1 MRSNHRVRKT
11 SLRRTISAALP
22 LFLIVASFVTPL
34 AAAQAA
40 DSPTGATIASDKAD
54 YAPGELVTLTGTG
67 WAGDTTVNIEVN
79 DTLGK
84 SWQHIVDVPVVDGNI
99 TDSFNLPD
107 RFVSDYD
114 VTAKGLVN
122 GNATTTFTDTVST
135 DYQHWLNDDANW
147 SNGAIQQSN
156 SSYKE
161 GEVVPHVYDIKG
173 GLSPSTSYSF
183 RIFFDY
189 KWDTKNI
196 CGFSGLDS
204 YNASET
210 TPPLVGSLPTVNTA
224 IPAGVGSGSFY
235 TVNANVT
242 GISSSF
248 QTAPSPLQR
257 YVDVTFTT
265 AAGID
270 DKTDVLLYW
279 GLKLSLPNAD
289 GSGCAGARAWP
300 GASLQT
306 NVGNGPTG
314 IPIGGGGTPAINPN
328 AIQADSDVTV
338 SKTDSPDPVAQSAD
352 LTYTITGTNNG
363 PGTATNVQI
372 VDTLPA
378 FTTFKSY
385 QVTSPGFTNVTCS
398 ASSGVVTCNGS
409 SGDPLILIPGT
420 PITIQIVVTV
430 AANAPFAGTV
440 KTGECQQNANRTSA
454 TAGVDLCNLVS
465 ISTTSID
472 TNPNNNSDLRADR
485 RHAGRDR
492 LALQD
497 HQARQR
503 CSSRLVRR
511 HVLHDV
517 HFTKA
522 GSTTLSADI
531 NVVYPTPGNATTSIP
546 LGYSCSVVEK
556 TKTSPAT
563 DYSWTGESITGP
575 VTITLGGADEITVPI
590 RCRATPPR
598 SRSSRT
604 SATTHPLG
612 PRSTCRST
620 V

>member
-1 MRSNHRVRKT
+1 MVQR
-11 SLRRTISAALP
+11 
-22 LFLIVASFVTPL
+22 
-34 AAAQAA
+34 
-40 DSPTGATIASDKAD
+40 
-54 YAPGELVTLTGTG
+54 
-67 WAGDTTVNIEVN
+67 
-79 DTLGK
+79 
-84 SWQHIVDVPVVDGNI
+84 
-99 TDSFNLPD
+99 
-107 RFVSDYD
+107 
-114 VTAKGLVN
+114 
-122 GNATTTFTDTVST
+122 
-135 DYQHWLNDDANW
+135 
-147 SNGAIQQSN
+147 AIQQSN

-210 TPPLVGSLPTVNTA
+210 TPPLVGSLPTVDTA

-314 IPIGGGGTPAINPN
+314 IPIGGGGTLAINPN

-472 TNPNNNSDLRADR
+472 TNPNNNSDSEPTDVTQVVTDSLFKITK
-485 RHAGRDR
+485 
-492 LALQD
+492 
-497 HQARQR
+497 
-503 CSSRLVRR
+503 LVNGAP
-511 HVLHDV
+511 VGWSGGTFV
-517 HFTKA
+517 MTYTCTKT

-531 NVVYPTPGNATTSIP
+531 DVMYPNPGYATT
-546 LGYSCSVVEK
+546 
-556 TKTSPAT
+556 TSRLAT
-563 DYSWTGESITGP
+563 VLRRRE
-575 VTITLGGADEITVPI
+575 DEGVPSY
-590 RCRATPPR
+590 RVQLDRLVHH
-598 SRSSRT
+598 RT
-604 SATTHPLG
+604 CDDHVGRRERDHRYEHDVA
-612 PRSTCRST
+612 
-620 V
+620 

>member
-1 MRSNHRVRKT
+1 MRSNHRVRKM

-289 GSGCAGARAWP
+289 GSGCAGARVARRVAPDQRRQWP
-300 GASLQT
+300 HRH
-306 NVGNGPTG
+306 P
-314 IPIGGGGTPAINPN
+314 
-328 AIQADSDVTV
+328 
-338 SKTDSPDPVAQSAD
+338 
-352 LTYTITGTNNG
+352 
-363 PGTATNVQI
+363 
-372 VDTLPA
+372 
-378 FTTFKSY
+378 
-385 QVTSPGFTNVTCS
+385 
-398 ASSGVVTCNGS
+398 
-409 SGDPLILIPGT
+409 
-420 PITIQIVVTV
+420 
-430 AANAPFAGTV
+430 
-440 KTGECQQNANRTSA
+440 
-454 TAGVDLCNLVS
+454 
-465 ISTTSID
+465 
-472 TNPNNNSDLRADR
+472 DR
-485 RHAGRDR
+485 R
-492 LALQD
+492 
-497 HQARQR
+497 
-503 CSSRLVRR
+503 RR
-511 HVLHDV
+511 H
-517 HFTKA
+517 
-522 GSTTLSADI
+522 
-531 NVVYPTPGNATTSIP
+531 PGDQPERHS
-546 LGYSCSVVEK
+546 
-556 TKTSPAT
+556 
-563 DYSWTGESITGP
+563 
-575 VTITLGGADEITVPI
+575 GG
-590 RCRATPPR
+590 
-598 SRSSRT
+598 
-604 SATTHPLG
+604 L
-612 PRSTCRST
+612 
-620 V
+620 